1 MMNKNKKIPSPQGPL
16 KGIKVLN
23 IGTAIA
29 GPWAGTLLGYLGADV
44 IKVER
49 PEGEYLRLLFPRQD
63 GIATAYTATN
73 LNQRS
78 AEINTK
84 KEDGMK
90 AMQQLALQADI
101 LIENFRP
108 GVADRIGLGYEALH
122 EANPNLIFGST
133 SGYGD
138 VGPMK
143 DLAALEPHLQAF
155 SGLSDMTGNS
165 HGDGEMIRF
174 THLDPTGATYF
185 CGLILLGLIE
195 RERFGHGCWLRTSH
209 LANTLA
215 HMMNRVAEELMT
227 DEPIERLGSASS
239 ISAPNQCF
247 KCFDEKYIAVACDN
261 QTQWE
266 GFCRAI
272 ASEELGDDVRFRT
285 NLLRVKNREKLAE
298 ILQAVFETKPSRWW
312 ALRFE
317 AESVPF
323 GFNLEFDDLLYHQ
336 QIVEN
341 EYLTTLHPRHTG
353 AVKVGG
359 LPWQFSKTPAK
370 IDLKVPI
377 PGEDT
382 EEIMANGFDQNTLN
396 QNSKSPTENPE
407 LPLKEIT
414 VIDATQGVTGPFL
427 GLLTAEAGATVIK
440 IEPPEGD
447 WSRKL
452 APETSTGNSALYES
466 FNRNKKSITIDLET
480 KDGQSKLREIIRK
493 ADVLIEDWGPDAAE
507 KRNLG
512 YQQLCVD
519 NPKLIYLA
527 LSPFGEKGP
536 LRNRPGSE
544 LITQAF
550 TAYLRTLGEVNEDP
564 VRVGADVSS
573 TVTAGMAFISLLAAL
588 YYRLKNGEGQRV
600 STSQLGSM
608 MALKTLQWSGMT
620 NPDNWEG
627 NFCKNETD
635 GAVYGQRTTDGAIFM
650 TPSPALTQEK
660 FFEMIQEFGMYE
672 EFTKEKE
679 LMDNWWNS
687 FGVGTYARIAEPL
700 WDKYLGKL
708 TCEQV
713 LEIVNRYE
721 VWAVE
726 FAKLKD
732 LIDHPQLQALGMVR
746 QHGDQFFL
754 RAPWSTPWGYPKLQ
768 PIKYSENE

>member
-1 MMNKNKKIPSPQGPL
+1 MNKNKKIPSSKGPL
-16 KGIKVLN
+16 TGVKVLN

-49 PEGEYLRLLFPRQD
+49 PAGEYLRLLFPRQD

-78 AEINTK
+78 AEIDNK
-84 KEDGMK
+84 KEEGMK

-122 EANPNLIFGST
+122 ETNPNLIFGST

-155 SGLSDMTGNS
+155 SGLSDMTGKS
-165 HGDGEMIRF
+165 GGDGEMIRF
-174 THLDPTGATYF
+174 THLDPTGATFF

-195 RERFGHGCWLRTSH
+195 RERFGHACWVRTSH
-209 LANTLA
+209 LANTIA
-215 HMMNRVAEELMT
+215 HMMNRVAETLMT

-247 KCFDEKYIAVACDN
+247 KCLDEKHIAVACDN
-261 QTQWE
+261 QKQWE

-272 ASEELGDDVRFRT
+272 SSDELRDDARFKT
-285 NLLRVKNREKLAE
+285 NVLRVKNREKLAE
-298 ILQAVFETKPSRWW
+298 ILQALFETKPSRWW

-323 GFNLEFDDLLYHQ
+323 GYNLEFDDLLYHQ

-370 IDLKVPI
+370 IDPKVPI

-382 EEIMANGFDQNTLN
+382 EEIMKSGFDKNILN
-396 QNSKSPTENPE
+396 QTPKSPTENPE
-407 LPLKEIT
+407 LPLKGIT
-414 VIDATQGVTGPFL
+414 VIDLTQGVTGPFL

-447 WSRKL
+447 WAKKL

-466 FNRNKKSITIDLET
+466 FNRNKKIITIDLET
-480 KDGQSKLREIIRK
+480 KDGLSKLREMIGK
-493 ADVLIEDWGPDAAE
+493 ADVLIEDWGVDEAE
-507 KRNLG
+507 KKELG
-512 YQQLCVD
+512 YEQLSLD
-519 NPKLIYLA
+519 NPGLIYLA
-527 LSPFGEKGP
+527 LSAFGEKGP

-550 TAYLRTLGEVNEDP
+550 TGYLRTLGEVNEDP
-564 VRVGADVSS
+564 VRAGADVAS
-573 TVTAGMAFISLLAAL
+573 TVTAGMAFISLLASL
-588 YYRLKNGEGQRV
+588 YHRLQTGEGQRV
-600 STSQLGSM
+600 STSQLGSL
-608 MALKTLQWSGMT
+608 MAIKTLQWSGMT
-620 NPDNWEG
+620 NPDDWEG
-627 NFCKNETD
+627 NFCKNETV
-635 GAVYGQRTTDGAIFM
+635 GAAYGQRTTDGAIFA

-660 FFEMIQEFGMYE
+660 FFEMIKEFGMYD
-672 EFTKEKE
+672 EFITEKE

-687 FGVGTYARIAEPL
+687 FGVGTHSKIAEPL
-700 WDKYLGKL
+700 WNKYLEKL
-708 TCEQV
+708 TTEQV
-713 LEIVNRYE
+713 LEILNRYE

-726 FAKLKD
+726 FVKLKD
-732 LIDHPQLQALGMVR
+732 LIEHPQLQALGMVR
-746 QHGDQFFL
+746 QLGDQFYL
-754 RAPWSTPWGYPKLQ
+754 RAPWSTPWGYPELQ
-768 PIKYSENE
+768 SIKYSGND